1 MINTETSYTD
11 RTVFRFVPLGYEL
24 KEICG
29 TLDEYD
35 MRLLERERDKYPK
48 IQNKKD
54 RQVLNMIEKELK
66 NIVVEVCEKNFC
78 FAPLKKNI
86 VIIEGSKDGYHI
98 KFRVNSNN
106 KTYIEYRIF
115 GSRINRIVHLNQ
127 SE

>member
-1 MINTETSYTD
+1 MVNTETSYTD
-11 RTVFRFVPLGYEL
+11 RTIFRFVPLGYEL
-24 KEICG
+24 KEIYG

-78 FAPLKKNI
+78 FAPLNL
-86 VIIEGSKDGYHI
+86 
-98 KFRVNSNN
+98 RVKS
-106 KTYIEYRIF
+106 F
-115 GSRINRIVHLNQ
+115 L
-127 SE
+127 